1 MRLSDPDSESERGES
16 QEPPLEG
23 WRGLGSRG
31 GVAGGGSESVGGG
44 GKSNSA
50 SAELVFGVGRG
61 DCGGGVCWEASLRG
75 SWEESGPG
83 RERAPAPG
91 KPPWEELERAMM
103 AGGSEAAELLPPGS
117 VWPDLVD
124 SRVSWPDSSDIGSG
138 VMPDTLR
145 DSRYAPIRAPLG
157 KVPYLCAAFFRFLSS
172 RAPTRRSPE
181 FFDFFS
187 PAPPRDLDLFSSRCL
202 WSRTRP
208 PMAGARLN
216 EERAAAAANLNITL
230 TIEAKTRTAFTK
242 GLTVTHLS
250 SPPRDSSSSASTS
263 PWSPSLSAKCPLL
276 ARLTFEVGLVYS
288 RMSMGLFRDGG
299 LSAYVIDYQV
309 SIDALEYLLDPIGV
323 VSALGTTIDSV
334 RVSAVSERAG
344 RDFGYTH
351 F

>member
-1 MRLSDPDSESERGES
+1 
-16 QEPPLEG
+16 
-23 WRGLGSRG
+23 
-31 GVAGGGSESVGGG
+31 
-44 GKSNSA
+44 
-50 SAELVFGVGRG
+50 
-61 DCGGGVCWEASLRG
+61 
-75 SWEESGPG
+75 
-83 RERAPAPG
+83 
-91 KPPWEELERAMM
+91 MM

-117 VWPDLVD
+117 VCPDLVD

-157 KVPYLCAAFFRFLSS
+157 NVPYLCAAFFRFLSS

-230 TIEAKTRTAFTK
+230 TTEAKTRTAFTK
-242 GLTVTHLS
+242 ELAVTHLS

-288 RMSMGLFRDGG
+288 RMSMGLFRYGG
-299 LSAYVIDYQV
+299 LSASVINYQV

-323 VSALGTTIDSV
+323 VSALGTTVDRV

-344 RDFGYTH
+344 RDLSYTH
-351 F
+351 I